1 VALADGART
10 MLSETSTPDA
20 VNPFGAPGA
29 IAVDGDNS
37 RALVIDFGSSAVL
50 AVAHADGAR
59 TILSDA
65 TTPDAVKPFNSL
77 IDIAV
82 DSANGRAL
90 VTDAVGFNPGE
101 GAVVAVDLMTGARTI
116 LSDAMTPDAVNP
128 ITAGPIAV
136 DSANGRA
143 LVTNIISPPPSVP
156 PDPSQGVVI
165 AVDLMTGARTIL
177 SDSSA
182 GMNGGDAN
190 PLVFPIAIAVD
201 SANDRALVLDENLQA
216 VVTVDL
222 MTGAR
227 TILSDAT
234 TPDTVNPFTRVFNIV
249 VDSANNRALVLDSN
263 LPGVVAVDL
272 ASGARTIVS
281 DASGPG
287 AVNSFQMPVGIAL
300 DSVNE
305 RALVT
310 DLAGFN
316 AVIAVELTSGDRVIG
331 SK

>member
-1 VALADGART
+1 
-10 MLSETSTPDA
+10 
-20 VNPFGAPGA
+20 
-29 IAVDGDNS
+29 
-37 RALVIDFGSSAVL
+37 
-50 AVAHADGAR
+50 
-59 TILSDA
+59 
-65 TTPDAVKPFNSL
+65 
-77 IDIAV
+77 
-82 DSANGRAL
+82 
-90 VTDAVGFNPGE
+90 
-101 GAVVAVDLMTGARTI
+101 
-116 LSDAMTPDAVNP
+116 
-128 ITAGPIAV
+128 
-136 DSANGRA
+136 
-143 LVTNIISPPPSVP
+143 
-156 PDPSQGVVI
+156 
-165 AVDLMTGARTIL
+165 
-177 SDSSA
+177 
-182 GMNGGDAN
+182 
-190 PLVFPIAIAVD
+190 
-201 SANDRALVLDENLQA
+201 VLDENLQA

-316 AVIAVELTSGDRVIG
+316 AVIAVELTSGDRVIV